1 MNIVNDLRQSVYL
14 GKMTIFPVRF
24 LQRTR
29 KCLTADLVVLCHVHS
44 MPPRRTAKS
53 WLQNTS
59 PGNDAIGL
67 ANI

>member
-1 MNIVNDLRQSVYL
+1 MNIVNDLRQSVHL